1 MQIRSIAVLA
11 GSLLLFTQYATAGHT
26 WNNYHWART
35 SNPVPLKVVDSVDA
49 GWQSE
54 FNIALGE
61 WSNPIGGATDVFNF
75 LIDSADDSNKARKQ
89 CRMKAGQMRVCN
101 ASYGFNG
108 WLGLASIGLDSNG
121 HIDQGTAKV
130 NDSYSSYWA
139 DPNEKRHVMCQEIGH
154 VFGLG
159 HTSED
164 GSSQQTCMDY
174 SQDSNSISPNA
185 HDYSELASMYSHLD
199 SYNSYDDSSGGTDP
213 DPDPVDKPCNPKS
226 PKCSGARPGS
236 NGIPPMGV
244 RVHKDKFEETWVA
257 SRPDGGLWIHHIRLV
272 PDEFRIIK

>member
-1 MQIRSIAVLA
+1 MKIRSIAVLA
-11 GSLLLFTQYATAGHT
+11 GSLLLFTQYATAGHA
-26 WNNYHWART
+26 WNDYHWART
-35 SNPVPLKVVDSVDA
+35 ANPVPLKVVDSVDA

-54 FNIALGE
+54 FDIALGE
-61 WSNPIGGATDVFNF
+61 WNISSVLNMSV
-75 LIDSADDSNKARKQ
+75 DSTDDSNKTRRR

-130 NDSYSSYWA
+130 NDSYSNYWA
-139 DPNEKRHVMCQEIGH
+139 NLNEKRHVMCQEIGH

-164 GSSQQTCMDY
+164 GSSQGTCMDY
-174 SQDSNSISPNA
+174 SQDPASISPNQ
-185 HDYSELASMYSHLD
+185 HDYDLLESMYDQLD
-199 SYNSYDDSSGGTDP
+199 SYNSYDDGSGGGGGGG
-213 DPDPVDKPCNPKS
+213 DKPCNPNK
-226 PKCSGARPGS
+226 PGCSGRNVGPGS
-236 NGIPPMGV
+236 NGPPPMGV
-244 RVHKDKFEETWVA
+244 RVHKGEFEEIWVA